1 MREFILWDYSSLDGP
16 DRRRNLQCFLANY
29 HSTLAS
35 ALAGA
40 GSQPDF
46 DLQQLTQEYRNRNM
60 FGLICSFIDAPNMIM
75 NSEDVPDLGAVT
87 DEKMQEFLDEQKRKS
102 AETLQNNP
110 LLRSRFLDTIDDTTV
125 GIIFD

>member
-1 MREFILWDYSSLDGP
+1 
-16 DRRRNLQCFLANY
+16 
-29 HSTLAS
+29 
-35 ALAGA
+35 
-40 GSQPDF
+40 
-46 DLQQLTQEYRNRNM
+46 M